1 MDNLLKILEE
11 DDLSQFDSQE
21 LQAMVKELTAAVSEA
36 EQKLEVAQR
45 CNQSLEQDIQSRTFK
60 RINLARVLS
69 ENVELNEALC
79 ELEKIRQ
86 RKEISTQKLQ
96 EYSEQL
102 SLAENEKL
110 EMESEIITLEKEA
123 VALADEKKNLSNL
136 IEEAKQNLSMVEL
149 QCEAEEA
156 EVNHLK
162 NEYLQKGTGQSFS
175 KMEREIL
182 DERVTKLLHFSEDEG
197 EGSDK

>member
-1 MDNLLKILEE
+1 MDNLLKILE
-11 DDLSQFDSQE
+11 DDLSQYDSQE
-21 LQAMVKELTAAVSEA
+21 LQALVTELTAAVSEA
-36 EQKLEVAQR
+36 EQKLEMAQR
-45 CNQSLEQDIQSRTFK
+45 CNQSLEQDIQSRTFE
-60 RINLARVLS
+60 RINLARFLS

-86 RKEISTQKLQ
+86 CKEISTQKLQ
-96 EYSEQL
+96 EYSEQF

-110 EMESEIITLEKEA
+110 EMKSEIITLEKEA
-123 VALADEKKNLSNL
+123 VALADEKKNLTIL

-156 EVNHLK
+156 EVTRLK
-162 NEYLQKGTGQSFS
+162 NEHLQKGTGQSFS

-182 DERVTKLLHFSEDEG
+182 DERVTKLLDIREDE